1 VEQKEEIF
9 PRKELKE
16 LKEEKIEEL
25 KKNKMAKQ
33 IGEDTKV
40 TLDLKTIGMIVAFVI
55 TLAGMWFTLQ
65 ADIAQAK
72 ELPAP
77 VIDRVE
83 YDLKD
88 ELIRQTIM
96 DTQEDVEEIK
106 ETIDK
111 IDERLYEIQK
121 SGR

>member
-1 VEQKEEIF
+1 
-9 PRKELKE
+9 
-16 LKEEKIEEL
+16 
-25 KKNKMAKQ
+25 MAKK
-33 IGEDTKV
+33 IGEDTQV
-40 TLDLKTIGMIVAFVI
+40 TLDLKTIGMIVGFVI
-55 TLAGMWFTLQ
+55 MLAGMWFTLQ

-72 ELPAP
+72 ELPVP

-106 ETIDK
+106 ETIEK
-111 IDERLYEIQK
+111 IDERLYELQQR
-121 SGR
+121 GR

>member
-1 VEQKEEIF
+1 
-9 PRKELKE
+9 
-16 LKEEKIEEL
+16 
-25 KKNKMAKQ
+25 MAKQ

-40 TLDLKTIGMIVAFVI
+40 TLDLKTIGLIIGGAVSIA
-55 TLAGMWFTLQ
+55 TLYFALQ
-65 ADIAQAK
+65 ADIALAK
-72 ELPAP
+72 ELPTP

-111 IDERLYEIQK
+111 IDERLYELQQR
-121 SGR
+121 GR

>member
-1 VEQKEEIF
+1 
-9 PRKELKE
+9 
-16 LKEEKIEEL
+16 
-25 KKNKMAKQ
+25 MAKQ

-40 TLDLKTIGMIVAFVI
+40 TLDLKTIGLIIGGAVSLA
-55 TLAGMWFTLQ
+55 TLYFTLQ
-65 ADIAQAK
+65 ADIALAK
-72 ELPAP
+72 ELPVP

-106 ETIDK
+106 ETIEK
-111 IDERLYEIQK
+111 IDERLYELQQR
-121 SGR
+121 GR

>member
-1 VEQKEEIF
+1 
-9 PRKELKE
+9 
-16 LKEEKIEEL
+16 
-25 KKNKMAKQ
+25 MAKKISEETQ
-33 IGEDTKV
+33 V
-40 TLDLKTIGMIVAFVI
+40 TLDLKTIGMIVGFVI
-55 TLAGMWFTLQ
+55 MLAGMWFTLQ

-121 SGR
+121 KGR

>member
-1 VEQKEEIF
+1 MAAPQISEE
-9 PRKELKE
+9 
-16 LKEEKIEEL
+16 
-25 KKNKMAKQ
+25 
-33 IGEDTKV
+33 TKV
-40 TLDLKTIGMIVAFVI
+40 TLDLKTIGMIVGFVVMI
-55 TLAGMWFTLQ
+55 AGMWYTLQ
-65 ADIAQAK
+65 ADIAEAK

-111 IDERLYEIQK
+111 IDQRLYDIQSK
-121 SGR
+121 QR

>member
-1 VEQKEEIF
+1 
-9 PRKELKE
+9 
-16 LKEEKIEEL
+16 
-25 KKNKMAKQ
+25 MAKE
-33 IGEDTKV
+33 IGEETKV
-40 TLDLKTIGMIVAFVI
+40 TLDLKTIGMLTAGVV
-55 TLAGMWFTLQ
+55 TLVGMWFALQ
-65 ADIAQAK
+65 SDIALAK

-96 DTQEDVEEIK
+96 DTQDDVEEIK

-111 IDERLYEIQK
+111 IDERLYEMQK
-121 SGR
+121 DGK

>member
-1 VEQKEEIF
+1 MAAPQISEE
-9 PRKELKE
+9 
-16 LKEEKIEEL
+16 
-25 KKNKMAKQ
+25 
-33 IGEDTKV
+33 TKV

-72 ELPAP
+72 ELPVP

-106 ETIDK
+106 ETIEK
-111 IDERLYEIQK
+111 FDERLYELQQ

>member
-1 VEQKEEIF
+1 
-9 PRKELKE
+9 
-16 LKEEKIEEL
+16 
-25 KKNKMAKQ
+25 MAQQ
-33 IGEDTKV
+33 IGENTKV
-40 TLDLKTIGMIVAFVI
+40 TMDLKTIGMIVGGAVS
-55 TLAGMWFTLQ
+55 LALMYFTLQ
-65 ADIAQAK
+65 SDIALAK
-72 ELPAP
+72 ELPKP

-111 IDERLYEIQK
+111 IDQRLYEIQK
-121 SGR
+121 K

>member
-1 VEQKEEIF
+1 
-9 PRKELKE
+9 
-16 LKEEKIEEL
+16 
-25 KKNKMAKQ
+25 MAGAPQ
-33 IGEDTKV
+33 IGEETKV

-55 TLAGMWFTLQ
+55 TIAGMWFTLQ

-72 ELPAP
+72 ELPVP

-111 IDERLYEIQK
+111 IDERLYDIQSK
-121 SGR
+121 QR

>member
-1 VEQKEEIF
+1 
-9 PRKELKE
+9 
-16 LKEEKIEEL
+16 
-25 KKNKMAKQ
+25 MAQQ

-40 TLDLKTIGMIVAFVI
+40 TLDLKTIGLIIGGAVALASMYFV
-55 TLAGMWFTLQ
+55 MQ
-65 ADIAQAK
+65 ADIALAK

-96 DTQEDVEEIK
+96 DTQDDVEEIK

-111 IDERLYEIQK
+111 IDQRLYDIQSK
-121 SGR
+121 QR